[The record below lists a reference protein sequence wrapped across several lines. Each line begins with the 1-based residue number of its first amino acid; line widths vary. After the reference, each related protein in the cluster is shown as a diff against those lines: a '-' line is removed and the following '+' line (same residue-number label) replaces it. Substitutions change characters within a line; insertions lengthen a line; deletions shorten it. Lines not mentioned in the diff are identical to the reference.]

1 MYDWLTH
8 RARSTPDDLALINT
22 NSEMRWSYSGLD
34 AAVDETAGRLA
45 ALGIE
50 PGDHVGMLL
59 STQLLSV
66 CLIHAAQRLGL
77 RLVPLND
84 RLTATELTTQIE
96 HSNLAML
103 VCGADTEQLA
113 VEAAGST
120 PVASV
125 DDPQWEEVK
134 SFRAVEPEPVEPVDW
149 ELDDPQLMVFTSGST
164 GQPKAVVLTMGNLL
178 SSAAAS
184 GFRLGVSPDDR
195 WLLTLGLYHVGGIAP
210 ILRSTLYGT
219 AVVLRDS
226 FDPGGVADDIE
237 RYDVT
242 VVSLVPT
249 MLSEMLERRGT
260 LSDSLRAVLLGG
272 APAPDSLIERC
283 RNYSIP
289 VFPTYGMTETASQ
302 IATARPQQAFER
314 TGTVGRPL
322 MWTELTIVDD
332 DGMPVETGERGEIVV
347 SGPMVTSGYYG
358 DVDANVDAFCEHGLR
373 TGDIG
378 YVSEHGY
385 LHVLNRIDDRIIS
398 GGENI
403 DPGEI
408 VEVLRSHQD
417 IDEAAVV
424 GIEDETWGEC
434 VAALI
439 VPRTEGLSEDM
450 IESHCRERLAGYK
463 LPRVIAL
470 TEALP
475 RTASGT
481 IKRPVVRQQLSA
493 FATSDSADGPE
504 ELTAPTE
511 ATVLD
516 PPSDSSTTAPEAETK
531 QRESTAAPDELLS
544 TPSETASSE
553 SSSVADRRK
562 TASNDEDDEP
572 VDDSRTDQALAVDST
587 NDAETE
593 ALIED
598 AESTDTR
605 STDTESTGT
614 ESTDTESTDTGL
626 SDDERES
633 TDKEA
638 ESVDDDEH
646 ESTEEQPLETEP
658 ASTDEQ
664 SSDDHSTD
672 EHSTDDSKRSSGE
685 NSAGDSAQQ

>member
-8 RARSTPDDLALINT
+8 RTAATPDDLALIDT
-22 NSEMRWSYSGLD
+22 ATDTRWSYSGLD

-50 PGDHVGMLL
+50 SDDHVGMLL

-66 CLIHAAQRLGL
+66 CLIHAAQRLGV

-84 RLTATELTTQIE
+84 RLTSAELTAQID
-96 HSNLAML
+96 HSDLDVL
-103 VCGADTEQLA
+103 VCGVDTEQLA

-120 PVASV
+120 PIASI
-125 DDPQWEEVK
+125 DDPQWENVQ
-134 SFRAVEPEPVEPVDW
+134 SFRAVEPESVEPVDW

-178 SSAAAS
+178 ASATAS

-195 WLLTLGLYHVGGIAP
+195 WLLTLALYHVGGIAP

-219 AVVLRDS
+219 AVVIRES

-302 IATARPQQAFER
+302 IATARPQQAFEQA
-314 TGTVGRPL
+314 GTVGRPL
-322 MWTELTIVDD
+322 LWSDLTIVDD
-332 DGMPVETGERGEIVV
+332 DGEPVEAGDRGEIVV
-347 SGPMVTSGYYG
+347 SGPTVTAGYYG
-358 DVDANVDAFCEHGLR
+358 DVDANVEAFCEHGLR

-378 YVSEHGY
+378 YISDSGY
-385 LHVLNRIDDRIIS
+385 LHVLNRIDDRIIT
-398 GGENI
+398 GGENV
-403 DPGEI
+403 DPGEV
-408 VEVLRSHQD
+408 VEALRMHPEVDQ
-417 IDEAAVV
+417 AAVV
-424 GIEDETWGEC
+424 GIGDETWGER

-439 VPRTEGLSEDM
+439 VPRTEPLSEET
-450 IESHCRERLAGYK
+450 IKRHCRERLAGYK
-463 LPRVIAL
+463 LPRVIAF

-493 FATSDSADGPE
+493 FAETEGAEDA
-504 ELTAPTE
+504 TALMSPAET
-511 ATVLD
+511 TVLD
-516 PPSDSSTTAPEAETK
+516 PANESSDLDSESQATEAAETHHLEADTDSSETDGPLEESQTATDSPEADLLESDSATSELTHS
-531 QRESTAAPDELLS
+531 ESADDVVTDSEQADSAVGDQKAAP
-544 TPSETASSE
+544 
-553 SSSVADRRK
+553 
-562 TASNDEDDEP
+562 ND
-572 VDDSRTDQALAVDST
+572 
-587 NDAETE
+587 
-593 ALIED
+593 
-598 AESTDTR
+598 
-605 STDTESTGT
+605 
-614 ESTDTESTDTGL
+614 
-626 SDDERES
+626 
-633 TDKEA
+633 
-638 ESVDDDEH
+638 
-646 ESTEEQPLETEP
+646 
-658 ASTDEQ
+658 
-664 SSDDHSTD
+664 SSDDTPTD
-672 EHSTDDSKRSSGE
+672 ETQSDNTSSDDSSERSDTQQ
-685 NSAGDSAQQ
+685 NST